1 MKNVFVSLQS
11 ATGLNNF
18 NCAMYLGISEGA
30 VRDRRR
36 GAFEP
41 KKTELMALAIYGSK
55 AEEKAK
61 ELIERLKIENQ
72 NSNTK

>member
-1 MKNVFVSLQS
+1 MKKIFISLQN

-18 NCAMYLGISEGA
+18 KCGFYLGISEGA

-41 KKTELMALAIYGSK
+41 KKSELISLAIYGSK
-55 AEEKAK
+55 AEKKAK
-61 ELIERLKIENQ
+61 ELIELLNLENK
-72 NSNTK
+72 NLNTK

>member
-1 MKNVFVSLQS
+1 MKNIFITLQNAS
-11 ATGLNNF
+11 GLNNLK
-18 NCAMYLGISEGA
+18 CGLYLGISEGA

-55 AEEKAK
+55 AEKKAK